1 VNEPESPKDWQEAL
15 NLAELYSL
23 VDSAVKYGLVEYT
36 GEINVERC
44 HDILE
49 QGRKRGVY
57 PVKAQVDALIQ
68 EFVRGTSAHPPVK
81 KGRTR
86 ARGARTSPSE
96 QKS

>member
-1 VNEPESPKDWQEAL
+1 VNEPESPKEWQEAV

-36 GEINVERC
+36 GKISIERC
-44 HDILE
+44 YDILE

-57 PVKAQVDALIQ
+57 PVKAQVDQLIQ
-68 EFVRGTSAHPPVK
+68 EFVRGASINPPAK
-81 KGRTR
+81 KDKAR
-86 ARGARTSPSE
+86 ARGAGASPPK